1 MSYSLVKRPGSFSSF
16 FSAKVKVSLGEKNNN
31 RFEWDPQNVFGEKML
46 CLELTSTTIDERKA
60 VETVYQSKIE
70 MNRFVMRLNM
80 SPKVKLSHSTR
91 TSNLFCWN
99 VSLLTQV
106 AFSKKEDF

>member
-1 MSYSLVKRPGSFSSF
+1 MF
-16 FSAKVKVSLGEKNNN
+16 
-31 RFEWDPQNVFGEKML
+31 

-91 TSNLFCWN
+91 TSNLFC
-99 VSLLTQV
+99 
-106 AFSKKEDF
+106 